1 MKLVL
6 GNITFEAGKAIVH
19 EITGII
25 NCTNHQMIGKSS
37 KDVAEELGE
46 ELVNMFDAYLI
57 PELWEGEIIYE
68 CNRSMDV
75 DDDSE
80 WEDEDEQPNH
90 QEMSDWFYNHDN
102 EWQND
107 QEEEFVRLD
116 IERKGYDVIEWSWLT
131 YHKKSEK

>member
-80 WEDEDEQPNH
+80 WEDED
-90 QEMSDWFYNHDN
+90 D
-102 EWQND
+102 
-107 QEEEFVRLD
+107 
-116 IERKGYDVIEWSWLT
+116 
-131 YHKKSEK
+131 KKSDK